1 MNRYIY
7 PKFRVYYYK
16 YSQFNDA
23 DYTLGYFFK
32 SYMQYGPIIV
42 MLLLNWKYLYYLG
55 SAY

>member
-42 MLLLNWKYLYYLG
+42 MLLLNWKYLYYLI
-55 SAY
+55 